1 MPNIVVVFNG
11 SACFPYPEGR
21 HASVH
26 KAGLLTY
33 SLPNGLPVLMG
44 WTVAWGVRHVSEL
57 TATGIVPDFHGVP
70 FSSSPKNLVLQR
82 YSILVSQRKLI
93 LYFFVNKIINRV
105 NWVISLSL
113 QKNLELLWQK
123 RKKSRINS
131 ALSQV

>member
-1 MPNIVVVFNG
+1 MSRFSIV
-11 SACFPYPEGR
+11 CTPPYFPR
-21 HASVH
+21 AIVHLVH

-82 YSILVSQRKLI
+82 YSILVSQGKLI
-93 LYFFVNKIINRV
+93 LGIFVNRIINR
-105 NWVISLSL
+105 
-113 QKNLELLWQK
+113 
-123 RKKSRINS
+123 INR
-131 ALSQV
+131 